1 MHDQQN
7 LIFNAFDLICRESLG
22 TLSVA
27 PPRFSRINFDGI
39 PLQYSLALGAFE
51 PGLQFISETRAPEPS
66 NIANLKLSKSRI
78 QSLLDLLH
86 IDNATFPL
94 TNLLNEMLPEND
106 PDLLSDH
113 AGTIWISPSF
123 SLHSKPKL
131 TLYINAKWGPTNQ
144 RLDRLEKF
152 ASYLAAEV
160 PWRKFAQLAKEAME
174 PLGVAVTLSGDS
186 QPTGRI
192 YMSTFGRRVDYFV
205 NLSRALTQ
213 CALDTLFERFAAITL
228 GEACKYPT
236 QSAVCSIGV
245 GSAADLDLKIELCG
259 HCAFT
264 SDIEA
269 KARCLDWLA
278 HLNVYP
284 IPYLNLLE
292 ILSEG
297 ELSSKSSVVHAYTG
311 LGVKRNQP
319 YTSIYLKPSPTYT
332 E

>member
-1 MHDQQN
+1 M
-7 LIFNAFDLICRESLG
+7 
-22 TLSVA
+22 
-27 PPRFSRINFDGI
+27 
-39 PLQYSLALGAFE
+39 
-51 PGLQFISETRAPEPS
+51 
-66 NIANLKLSKSRI
+66 ANLKLSKLRI
-78 QSLLDLLH
+78 QSLLDLLN

-106 PDLLSDH
+106 PELLSDH

-123 SLHSKPKL
+123 SPHDKPKL
-131 TLYINAKWGPTNQ
+131 TLYINAKWGPANK

-152 ASYLAAEV
+152 ASYFAAEV
-160 PWRKFAQLAKEAME
+160 HWRKFAQLAKEEME
-174 PLGVAVTLSGDS
+174 PLGIAVTLSGDS

-192 YMSTFGRRVDYFV
+192 YMSTFGRRVDYFM
-205 NLSRALTQ
+205 NLSRELTQ
-213 CALDTLFERFAAITL
+213 CAVDTLFERFAAITL

-245 GSAADLDLKIELCG
+245 GSAADPDLKIELCG

-269 KARCLDWLA
+269 RARCLDWLA
-278 HLNVYP
+278 HMRVDP
-284 IPYLNLLE
+284 APYLDLLE

-297 ELSSKSSVVHAYTG
+297 QLSSTSSVVHAYAG

-319 YTSIYLKPSPTYT
+319 YTTIYLKPSPTYT